1 MTDRISV
8 RVDAELVDA
17 AAAGAGMSRSDFV
30 RHALESY
37 IRAAGEADDLREK
50 LDALAEAQALDRL
63 RLRRSFSLISQQVCR
78 LTKEDP
84 EALKKLVLGIW
95 GDGE

>member
-1 MTDRISV
+1 MTDRITI
-8 RVDAELVDA
+8 RVDTELVDA
-17 AAAGAGMSRSDFV
+17 AAAAVGMSRSDFV

-37 IRAAGEADDLREK
+37 IQGAREADELREK
-50 LDALAEAQALDRL
+50 LDALAEAQTLDRL
-63 RLRRSFSLISQQVCR
+63 RLRRSFNLLTRQVCL

-95 GDGE
+95 GGGE